1 MKRIV
6 FIALLLLTVSAHA
19 QFHLGVKGGVS
30 ITNLD
35 DRHEGAVA
43 GWYIGPTTE
52 FTFPILGL
60 GIDAAAVYH
69 KVDYSQK
76 DTMEE
81 SQSIEIPVRLKY
93 SFGLG
98 RTLGGFIAA
107 GPQFTFLLEDT
118 YFNDFATSLNAAI
131 GIKLLKH
138 LQVEAGYLFPLG
150 RTMKGMMIGIADP
163 NSPPRDM
170 SYDIKRKGWQLSLAY
185 FF

>member
-19 QFHLGVKGGVS
+19 QFHFGVKGGIS

-43 GWYIGPTTE
+43 GWYIGPTAE

-107 GPQFTFLLEDT
+107 GPQFTFLFNDD
-118 YFNDFATSLNAAI
+118 YCNDFATSLNASA
-131 GIKLLKH
+131 GIKLFKH
-138 LQVEAGYLFPLG
+138 LQAEIGYLFPLG
-150 RTMKGMMIGIADP
+150 RTIDQLMLGG
-163 NSPPRDM
+163 SPKKV
-170 SYDIKRKGWQLSLAY
+170 KRKGWQLSLAY